1 MRSAVAGEYQSKQ
14 EIVFF
19 VLIWSQRSVW
29 PKIYTDLISAGV
41 MIVLSLQRSVSVR
54 IAHYEE
60 VENMG
65 SIRYS
70 FYSAL
75 L

>member
-1 MRSAVAGEYQSKQ
+1 MRSAVAAEYQSKQ

-41 MIVLSLQRSVSVR
+41 MIALSLLRSVSVR
-54 IAHYEE
+54 IEQYEE
-60 VENMG
+60 V
-65 SIRYS
+65 
-70 FYSAL
+70 L
-75 L
+75 